1 MSPEQRRGAERLK
14 YYSSPRE
21 GHSKP
26 PRITFNILGSVR
38 GEEDTKLLNAVT
50 GLSLLTPQTRYCP
63 VDYTAAQGSLGCVV
77 FLGLGEF
84 FFP

>member
-1 MSPEQRRGAERLK
+1 M
-14 YYSSPRE
+14 
-21 GHSKP
+21 
-26 PRITFNILGSVR
+26 
-38 GEEDTKLLNAVT
+38 LNAVT

-84 FFP
+84 YFP